1 MHRVALV
8 LGLAGSLSAQEV
20 PSAPEPVE
28 QLPGAGRPIDIAAT
42 AARRALLMDRLGDAL
57 IVVPAGTQRDLER
70 DVLQDNDFRQDDY
83 FFYLTGLESPD
94 AWLVMAA
101 QREGADE
108 AFLLL
113 PGRNPR
119 SERWTGRR
127 LGAGED
133 AERLTGIPATLPAS
147 SLDSLITAL
156 SARTGEPLY
165 MPLSGT
171 ARVRDLAGG
180 AASPRTVVDVVPVLD
195 SLRLVKD
202 RAELTRM
209 RRAIAITVEAQKA
222 VMRAARPGMY
232 EYQLEA
238 VVEYTFR
245 DLGADRVAFP
255 SIVGSGPN
263 GTTLHYDVNRRR
275 TEPGDLVVVDI
286 GAEYGQYSADVTR
299 TFPVDGTFT
308 PRQRAIYELVL
319 AAQEAAIAAVR
330 PGTTIGALNRVARQ
344 YIRDHSDDLCGER
357 TCDAYFIHGL
367 SHWLGM
373 RVHDVGAYGAPLVS
387 GMVLTIEPGI
397 YLPSEAVGVRI
408 EDDVLV
414 TEDGAE
420 VLSAGAPRTVEAI
433 ESLMRGPSRA
443 EAPAR

>member
-8 LGLAGSLSAQEV
+8 LGLVGSLSAQEV
-20 PSAPEPVE
+20 PSVPEPVE

-42 AARRALLMDRLGDAL
+42 AARRARLMDRLGDAL
-57 IVVPAGTQRDLER
+57 IVVPAAAQRDLES

-101 QREGADE
+101 QRDEADA

-113 PGRNPR
+113 PARNPR
-119 SERWTGRR
+119 GERWTGRR
-127 LGAGED
+127 LGPGED
-133 AERLTGIPATLPAS
+133 AERLTGVPATLPAS
-147 SLDSLITAL
+147 SLDSLIAAL
-156 SARTGEPLY
+156 SAQVGEPLY

-202 RAELTRM
+202 QAELTRM
-209 RRAIAITVEAQKA
+209 RRAIAITVEAHKA
-222 VMRAARPGMY
+222 VMREARPGMY

-245 DLGADRVAFP
+245 DLGADRVGFP
-255 SIVGSGPN
+255 SIVGSGLN

-319 AAQEAAIAAVR
+319 AAQRAAIAAVR
-330 PGTTIGALNRVARQ
+330 PGTTIGALNRVARK
-344 YIRDHSDDLCGER
+344 YIRDHSGDLCGDR

-373 RVHDVGAYGAPLVS
+373 RVHDVGDYGAPLVP

-397 YLPSEAVGVRI
+397 YLPSEALGVRI

-420 VLSAGAPRTVEAI
+420 ILSAGAPRTVEAI
-433 ESLMRGPSRA
+433 EALMRGRSPR
-443 EAPAR
+443 